1 MSLFIDNPW
10 PADRQTKTSTN
21 PVVHYL
27 CCLLLICVR
36 SCLPPPL
43 FPHIALISLCTSQML
58 LQGFFRNSFLFAS
71 PVTSWTRWNTRQQ
84 ALCVCVWER
93 ESAHSGE
100 RKKEEEKSK
109 QRKTLRFGRGSNP
122 WTLTPESSALITR
135 PQHPEYLVKLVTL
148 KRPSNGSEKFVHL
161 LKIRSTCSRPMRE
174 TFIQSIKFKWL
185 IMA

>member
-36 SCLPPPL
+36 SCLPLPP
-43 FPHIALISLCTSQML
+43 FPTHCSYILVHLTDVAARIFPQFLSFCLPCDKLNTLEHTTTSI
-58 LQGFFRNSFLFAS
+58 
-71 PVTSWTRWNTRQQ
+71 
-84 ALCVCVWER
+84 VCVWER